1 MFLTMQTRVHTQA
14 LPRFWFNGSSPAIQ
28 EYLISRYFVASG
40 SQSTVETTQL
50 NSLKLLSRATLKHI
64 PRYTAHMLK
73 DVSALINKDLIQ
85 EYLQLTLRL
94 STGPMQ
100 RIQGR

>member
-1 MFLTMQTRVHTQA
+1 MQARVHTQA
-14 LPRFWFNGSSPAIQ
+14 LPRFWFSGSSPATQ
-28 EYLISRYFVASG
+28 EYLIRRYFVAGG

-64 PRYTAHMLK
+64 PRYIAHMLK
-73 DVSALINKDLIQ
+73 DVPALVNKGLIQ
-85 EYLQLTLRL
+85 QYLQLTLKL
-94 STGPMQ
+94 SIGPMQ